1 MPRVCFTANLIRHVA
16 CPEEQV
22 QASSVREALDRVFDK
37 NPRLKGYVVDDRG
50 HLRKHMLIAV
60 DGVMMHHRDCLDDP
74 VGADSEIYVL
84 QALSGG

>member
-1 MPRVCFTANLIRHVA
+1 MPRVCFTTNLIRHVA

-22 QASSVREALDRVFDK
+22 GGRTVREALTQVFDR
-37 NPRLKGYVVDDRG
+37 NPRVKGYVLDDRG
-50 HLRKHMLIAV
+50 ELRKHMLIAI

-74 VGADSEIYVL
+74 VKADSEIYVL